1 MSTPLRRREF
11 ITLFGGAAAAWPV
24 AAWTQQVMPMVGF
37 LAFQSRETLALVL
50 AAFRQALNEAGFVE
64 GQNVAIE
71 YRFADG
77 HADRLPALVAELI
90 DRRVAVIVVT
100 GGDAAVLATKT
111 ATSKVPIV
119 FTTGSDP
126 VAAGFVASLNRP
138 GGNATG
144 ATFLA
149 AALAAK
155 RLELLHELVPK
166 ASTIAI
172 LVNPNFLEAESQIR
186 EAQSA
191 AGTLGRPLHVLKADS
206 ESNVDAAFTT
216 LVEQR
221 IGALLVSSDPFFTNR
236 REQLVALA
244 ARYAVPAV
252 YGRREFTTIGGLMS
266 YEAANADAYRQAGT
280 YAGRILKGANP
291 ADLPVH
297 QSTKVELVINLKTA
311 KVLGITFPLSLLARA
326 DEVIE

>member
-1 MSTPLRRREF
+1 MKRREF
-11 ITLFGGAAAAWPV
+11 IWLLGGAAAAWPV
-24 AAWTQQVMPMVGF
+24 VARAQQAAMPVVGF
-37 LAFQSRETLALVL
+37 LAFQSRQTLALVL

-90 DRRVAVIVVT
+90 DRHVAVIVVT

-111 ATSKVPIV
+111 ATPKVPIV

-149 AALAAK
+149 GALAAK

-172 LVNPNFLEAESQIR
+172 LVNPNFLEAESQMR

-191 AGTLGRPLHVLKADS
+191 AGTLGRPLRVLKADS
-206 ESNVDAAFTT
+206 ESNIDATFAT

-221 IGALLVSSDPFFTNR
+221 VGAILVSSDPFFTNQ

-266 YEAANADAYRQAGT
+266 YEAANADAYRQAGN
-280 YAGRILKGANP
+280 YAGRILKGASP

-311 KVLGITFPLSLLARA
+311 KALGIDVPSALLARA

>member
-1 MSTPLRRREF
+1 M
-11 ITLFGGAAAAWPV
+11 
-24 AAWTQQVMPMVGF
+24 
-37 LAFQSRETLALVL
+37 

-90 DRRVAVIVVT
+90 DRHVAVIVVT
-100 GGDAAVLATKT
+100 GGDAAVLATKS
-111 ATSKVPIV
+111 ATPKVPIV

-149 AALAAK
+149 GALAAK

-172 LVNPNFLEAESQIR
+172 LVNPNFLEAESPMR
-186 EAQSA
+186 EATVGGRHARASA
-191 AGTLGRPLHVLKADS
+191 TVLKADS
-206 ESNVDAAFTT
+206 EGNIDAAFAT

-221 IGALLVSSDPFFTNR
+221 VWRTPG
-236 REQLVALA
+236 
-244 ARYAVPAV
+244 
-252 YGRREFTTIGGLMS
+252 
-266 YEAANADAYRQAGT
+266 
-280 YAGRILKGANP
+280 
-291 ADLPVH
+291 
-297 QSTKVELVINLKTA
+297 
-311 KVLGITFPLSLLARA
+311 
-326 DEVIE
+326 